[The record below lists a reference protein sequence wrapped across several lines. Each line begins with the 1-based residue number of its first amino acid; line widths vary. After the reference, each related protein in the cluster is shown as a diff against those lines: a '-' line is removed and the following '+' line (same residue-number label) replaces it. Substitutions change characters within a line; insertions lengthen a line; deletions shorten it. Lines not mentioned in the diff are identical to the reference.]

1 MRNPPTSSTEEEVT
15 TTSKT
20 TTVRRRM
27 DVVTKADPE
36 PEAAPTAAEVATVE
50 LLVAHDLLS
59 SQIFTRKVGSVIASS
74 LPKLVSAAALAAPGV
89 I

>member
-27 DVVTKADPE
+27 DVVTKANPE
-36 PEAAPTAAEVATVE
+36 PEATPTASEVATVQQGNAVE
-50 LLVAHDLLS
+50 AESRLDTS
-59 SQIFTRKVGSVIASS
+59 R
-74 LPKLVSAAALAAPGV
+74 
-89 I
+89 

>member
-1 MRNPPTSSTEEEVT
+1 MLPIFPSMRNHESISHSLHRTTMRNPPTSSTEEEVT

-36 PEAAPTAAEVATVE
+36 PEAAPTAAEVATVQQSNAVE
-50 LLVAHDLLS
+50 AESRLDTS
-59 SQIFTRKVGSVIASS
+59 R
-74 LPKLVSAAALAAPGV
+74 
-89 I
+89 

>member
-1 MRNPPTSSTEEEVT
+1 MPRIKSDSLLRTTMRNPPTSSTEEEVT

-36 PEAAPTAAEVATVE
+36 PETAAPTAAEVATVQQSNAVE
-50 LLVAHDLLS
+50 AESRLDTS
-59 SQIFTRKVGSVIASS
+59 R
-74 LPKLVSAAALAAPGV
+74 
-89 I
+89 

>member
-1 MRNPPTSSTEEEVT
+1 MNPMPRIESYSLHRTTMRNPPTSSTEEEVT

-36 PEAAPTAAEVATVE
+36 PEAAPNAAEVATVQQSNAVE
-50 LLVAHDLLS
+50 AESRLDTS
-59 SQIFTRKVGSVIASS
+59 R
-74 LPKLVSAAALAAPGV
+74 
-89 I
+89 